1 MKISK
6 LKSNTNINSAL
17 IDAVINQFG
26 GKESFK
32 ESASD
37 VSNHGID
44 GGFGGFIYHNETVKF
59 AQDNKALIMEMA
71 EEQAQEFGSDG
82 AFAMIK
88 GFNCLTEYCQMARKN
103 LHHYTESEIAAAIY
117 SDTDDSTQVLNALAW
132 YAAEEVCRAYA
143 DIKEAA

>member
-1 MKISK
+1 MKISL
-6 LKSNTNINSAL
+6 LKSNTSINSAL
-17 IDAVINQFG
+17 IDSVIEQFG

-44 GGFGGFIYHNETVKF
+44 GGFGGFIYHDDTVKF
-59 AQDNKALIMEMA
+59 ATDNKALIMELA
-71 EEQAQEFGSDG
+71 EEQAQEFGTIDVM
-82 AFAMIK
+82 MIQ
-88 GFNCLTEYCQMARKN
+88 GFNCLNGNYN
-103 LHHYTESEIAAAIY
+103 LEEIQQAIY
-117 SDTDDSTQVLNALAW
+117 GDSDDSTQVLNALAW

>member
-1 MKISK
+1 MEISE
-6 LKSNTNINSAL
+6 LKSNTNINSSL

-37 VSNHGID
+37 VSNNGIN
-44 GGFGGFIYHNETVKF
+44 GGFGGFIYYNETVKF

-71 EEQAQEFGSDG
+71 KEQAQEFGTIDVM
-82 AFAMIK
+82 MIQ
-88 GFNCLTEYCQMARKN
+88 GFNCLNGNYN
-103 LHHYTESEIAAAIY
+103 LEEIQQAIY
-117 SDTDDSTQVLNALAW
+117 GDSDDSTQVLNALAW

>member
-1 MKISK
+1 MKISL
-6 LKSNTNINSAL
+6 LKSNTSINSAL
-17 IDAVINQFG
+17 IDAVIKQFG

-44 GGFGGFIYHNETVKF
+44 GGFGGFIYHDDTVKF
-59 AQDNKALIMEMA
+59 ATDNKALIMELA
-71 EEQAQEFGSDG
+71 EEQAQEFGTIDVM
-82 AFAMIK
+82 MIQ
-88 GFNCLTEYCQMARKN
+88 GFNCLNGNYN
-103 LHHYTESEIAAAIY
+103 LEEIQQAIY
-117 SDTDDSTQVLNALAW
+117 GDSDDSTQVLNALAW

>member
-1 MKISK
+1 MEISE
-6 LKSNTNINSAL
+6 LKSNTNINSSL

-44 GGFGGFIYHNETVKF
+44 GGFGGFIYHDDTVKF
-59 AQDNKALIMEMA
+59 ATDNKALIMELA
-71 EEQAQEFGSDG
+71 EEQAQEFGTIDVM
-82 AFAMIK
+82 MIQ
-88 GFNCLTEYCQMARKN
+88 GFNCLNGNYN
-103 LHHYTESEIAAAIY
+103 LEEIQQAIY
-117 SDTDDSTQVLNALAW
+117 GDSDDSTQVLNALAW

>member
-1 MKISK
+1 MEISE
-6 LKSNTNINSAL
+6 LKSNTNINSSL

-37 VSNHGID
+37 VSNNGIN
-44 GGFGGFIYHNETVKF
+44 GGFGGFIYYNETVKF

-88 GFNCLTEYCQMARKN
+88 GFK
-103 LHHYTESEIAAAIY
+103 
-117 SDTDDSTQVLNALAW
+117 
-132 YAAEEVCRAYA
+132 
-143 DIKEAA
+143 

>member
-1 MKISK
+1 MKISE
-6 LKSNTNINSAL
+6 LKSNTNINSSL

-44 GGFGGFIYHNETVKF
+44 GGFGGFIYHDDTVKF
-59 AQDNKALIMEMA
+59 ATDNKALIMELA
-71 EEQAQEFGSDG
+71 EEQAQEFGTIDVM
-82 AFAMIK
+82 MIQ
-88 GFNCLTEYCQMARKN
+88 GFNCLNGNYN
-103 LHHYTESEIAAAIY
+103 LEEIQQAIY
-117 SDTDDSTQVLNALAW
+117 GDSDDSTQVLNALAW

>member
-1 MKISK
+1 MEISE
-6 LKSNTNINSAL
+6 LKSNTNINSSL

-37 VSNHGID
+37 VSNNGIN
-44 GGFGGFIYHNETVKF
+44 GGFGGFIYYNETVKF

-88 GFNCLTEYCQMARKN
+88 GFNCLNNEYNQ
-103 LHHYTESEIAAAIY
+103 SDIAAAIY
-117 SDTDDSTQVLNALAW
+117 SDSDDSTQVLNALAW
-132 YAAEEVCRAYA
+132 YAAEEVCRAYT
-143 DIKEAA
+143 DLKEYA

>member
-1 MKISK
+1 MKISL

-17 IDAVINQFG
+17 IDSVIEQFG

-37 VSNHGID
+37 VSNNGIN

-71 EEQAQEFGSDG
+71 EEQAQDFGNDG
-82 AFAMIK
+82 ALSMIA
-88 GFNCLTEYCQMARKN
+88 GFNCLNNEYNQ
-103 LHHYTESEIAAAIY
+103 SDIAAAIY
-117 SDTDDSTQVLNALAW
+117 SDSDDSTQVLNALAW

-143 DIKEAA
+143 DLKEYA

>member
-1 MKISK
+1 MKISL

-17 IDAVINQFG
+17 IDSVIEQFG

-44 GGFGGFIYHNETVKF
+44 GGFGGFIYHDDTVKF
-59 AQDNKALIMEMA
+59 ATDNKALIMELA
-71 EEQAQEFGSDG
+71 EEQAQEFGTIDVM
-82 AFAMIK
+82 MIQ
-88 GFNCLTEYCQMARKN
+88 GFNCLNGNYN
-103 LHHYTESEIAAAIY
+103 LEEIQQAIY
-117 SDTDDSTQVLNALAW
+117 GDSDDSTQVLNALAW